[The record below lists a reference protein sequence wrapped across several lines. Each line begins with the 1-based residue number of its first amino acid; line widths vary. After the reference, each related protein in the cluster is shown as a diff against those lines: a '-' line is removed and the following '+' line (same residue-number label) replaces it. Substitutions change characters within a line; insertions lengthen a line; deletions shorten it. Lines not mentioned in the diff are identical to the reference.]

1 MDNNGSSLK
10 EILIL
15 TLITVVSGM
24 LLGFVYNITKEP
36 IALSNE
42 RARTESEQAV
52 FSEAGFFEVL
62 SDTDSDA
69 FTAAYQESLDNSG
82 LTGVKL
88 NSIDAAYKDES
99 LGEKLG
105 YVVDITDSDGYGGDI
120 ELMVG
125 VTVKD
130 GSYVINGIS
139 FLTLTETAGMGMKA
153 KESPFIDSFSSLPA
167 DNMIRYTKTGSTSS
181 EEIDAISGATITT
194 SAVVNAVNAAVCA
207 AKTYEEVMIP

>member
-52 FSEAGFFEVL
+52 FSEASVFETV
-62 SDTDSDA
+62 SETDSDA
-69 FTAAYQESLDNSG
+69 FITAYQESLVTNE

-88 NSIDAAYKDES
+88 NSIDKAYKDES

>member
-52 FSEAGFFEVL
+52 FSEASVFETV
-62 SDTDSDA
+62 SETDSDA
-69 FTAAYQESLDNSG
+69 FITAYQESLVTNE

-88 NSIDAAYKDES
+88 NSIDKAYKDES

-125 VTVKD
+125 ITVKD

-207 AKTYEEVMIP
+207 ARTYEEVMIQ